1 MIGNKYDFIEAELER
16 RMSTHQMRKLRP
28 FVPVSGV
35 EVSLNGKSMINFCSN
50 DYLGLSKHPLVR
62 ERASAFID
70 RYGAGSTA
78 SRLVCGT
85 FRCVQEVEEKLSALK
100 ETEGALVFNS
110 GFQANVSVLPALA
123 DKGSLILSDELN
135 HNSLIQGALLCRC
148 AIAKVRHNDLE
159 HMRDILKQSRKNNYS
174 RTLIVTES
182 VFSMDGDRCDIDA
195 LVGLAEEFDA
205 LLVVD
210 EAHATGVLGK
220 RGMGLTC
227 GKNVDLTI
235 GTFSKAG
242 GSFGSYV
249 ACSARMR
256 DYLVNRC
263 SGFIYST
270 ALPPSVIG
278 AIDAAL
284 DLMPQMDVERRE
296 LHHKADFL
304 RTSLQ
309 GLGWSTGASSTQI
322 IPVIIGGEEETLALS
337 AYMEERG
344 VLAIGIRPP
353 TVEPGRSRIRV
364 TLSALHK
371 EEHVE
376 YLLELLR
383 KWSGVATPGIL
394 VRQAG

>member
-1 MIGNKYDFIEAELER
+1 MA
-16 RMSTHQMRKLRP
+16 THQMRRLRP
-28 FVPVSGV
+28 LVPVSGV
-35 EVSLNGKSMINFCSN
+35 EVSLDGKTMLNFCSN

-62 ERASAFID
+62 ERAVEFIE

-85 FRCVQEVEEKLSALK
+85 FRCVEQVEEKLAALK
-100 ETEGALVFNS
+100 EMERTLVFNS

-123 DKGSLILSDELN
+123 DKHSLLLSDQLN

-159 HMRDILKQSRKNNYS
+159 HMRSVLQESRKKKYS

-182 VFSMDGDRCDIDA
+182 VFSMDGDSSDIDA
-195 LVGLAEEFDA
+195 LVDLAEEFQA

-227 GKNVDLTI
+227 GKGVDLTM
-235 GTFSKAG
+235 GTFSKAC

-256 DYLVNRC
+256 DYLVNTS

-270 ALPPSVIG
+270 ALPPPVIG
-278 AIDAAL
+278 SIDAAL
-284 DLMPQMDVERRE
+284 DLIPKMDPERRE
-296 LHHKADFL
+296 LHLKADFL

-309 GLGWSTGASSTQI
+309 ELGWSTGASNTQI

-337 AYMEERG
+337 RYLEQNG
-344 VLAIGIRPP
+344 VLAIAIRPP
-353 TVEPGRSRIRV
+353 SVEPGCSRIRL

-376 YLLELLR
+376 H
-383 KWSGVATPGIL
+383 L
-394 VRQAG
+394 VDVFRRWREETAVKSLQRQAG